1 MSWLFEM
8 TWCGRWHNTG
18 LLLCSSP
25 CQGQSSP
32 PSRPAGDCQTHFA
45 SKLLNKIAGH
55 EGNIQSV
62 QATPTWNFHPSQVG
76 RHRTHLAK
84 AHQPSEIKFRFFSG
98 ILSVL
103 VCVDGLYRGLG
114 DKYVVRMDELVSPLD
129 RHIIHLDTSFI
140 LSSAL
145 LRRRVKRPER
155 KSSRVTREADGGRNT
170 LAESVRTVQ
179 SYQGLCG
186 HQSRKYE
193 PPLPSSYIRN
203 GTCSPYGAFP
213 WVVQIQVNKEKWSI
227 IDLHRGDRA
236 SQF

>member
-129 RHIIHLDTSFI
+129 RHILHVDRASLFST
-140 LSSAL
+140 AL
-145 LRRRVKRPER
+145 LRRRVRRPAGT
-155 KSSRVTREADGGRNT
+155 SSRVKRDPDGGRNRLPEEMMT
-170 LAESVRTVQ
+170 LQRH
-179 SYQGLCG
+179 QGLCG
-186 HQSRKYE
+186 HQSSKFD
-193 PPLPSSYIRN
+193 PPLASSYILN
-203 GTCSPYGAFP
+203 GSCSPYGAFP
-213 WVVQIQVNKEKWSI
+213 WVVQIQVNSTRKKLYSFLNYI
-227 IDLHRGDRA
+227 QLYI
-236 SQF
+236 